1 MPRSTRRVVSMLA
14 AMTLA
19 ASGLA
24 WDATAQT
31 ATTAQPLVI
40 GHRGASGYRPE
51 HTLAAYALAVDMGA
65 DFIEPDLV
73 ATKDGRLVARHE
85 PEIGATT
92 DVAAKFPDRKRKTS
106 IDGQDVEGW
115 FTTDFTLAELKT
127 LRAVM
132 PQPFRSNAWNGVFE
146 IPTLEEVIELAQRKS
161 RETGR
166 MIGIYPETKHPTWHD
181 QEGRSL
187 EEPLLAALAAAKL
200 TERDSPVF
208 IQSFEVAN
216 LVELAGKTK
225 VRLVQLFDEFD
236 VRPFDFVVKNDPR
249 TYRDLMAPAE
259 LAKIAAYAAGI
270 GPWKRTIVEENADKT
285 LKPANSLIEDAH
297 KAGLLVHAYT
307 FRDEPRY
314 LAPEYKLDPVAE
326 YRQFFALGLDGVF
339 TDFPDTAVRARAALR
354 K

>member
-1 MPRSTRRVVSMLA
+1 MSRSSGRLA
-14 AMTLA
+14 AMLTALMLA
-19 ASGLA
+19 SSGLA
-24 WDATAQT
+24 LDAAAQT

-51 HTLAAYALAVDMGA
+51 HTLASYALAIDMGA
-65 DFIEPDLV
+65 DFVEPDLV

-85 PEIGATT
+85 PEISTTT
-92 DVAAKFPDRKRKTS
+92 DVAAKFPDRKRKAA

-132 PQPFRSNAWNGVFE
+132 PQPFRANVWNGVFE
-146 IPTLEEVIELAQRKS
+146 IPTLEEVIELVQRKS

-181 QEGRSL
+181 QQGHSL
-187 EEPLLAALAAAKL
+187 EEPLLAALAAARL
-200 TERDSPVF
+200 TERASPVF
-208 IQSFEVAN
+208 IQSFEVGN

-225 VRLVQLFDEFD
+225 VRLVQLFDELD
-236 VRPFDFVVKNDPR
+236 LRPFDFVVKNDPR

-270 GPWKRTIVEENADKT
+270 GPWKRTIVEDNADGT
-285 LKPANSLIEDAH
+285 LKPANSLIKDAH
-297 KAGLLVHAYT
+297 QAGLVVHAYT

-314 LAPEYKLDPVAE
+314 LAPEYKLDPAAE
-326 YRQFFALGLDGVF
+326 YRQFMTLGLDGFF
-339 TDFPDTAVRARAALR
+339 TDFPDTAVRARAGR
-354 K
+354 N